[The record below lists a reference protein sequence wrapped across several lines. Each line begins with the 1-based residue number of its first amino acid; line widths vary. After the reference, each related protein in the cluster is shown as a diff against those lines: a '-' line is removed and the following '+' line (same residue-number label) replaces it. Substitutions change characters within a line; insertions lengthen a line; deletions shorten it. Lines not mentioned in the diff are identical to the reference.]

1 MVNYFD
7 IKVLTAFMGDI
18 LDVHMPYHDLS
29 VVDVFSAVVRQ
40 VTAFM
45 VCIIGFYWDLTV
57 FGFIY
62 LIDKLN
68 EVRNHL

>member
-1 MVNYFD
+1 
-7 IKVLTAFMGDI
+7 
-18 LDVHMPYHDLS
+18 MPYHDLS